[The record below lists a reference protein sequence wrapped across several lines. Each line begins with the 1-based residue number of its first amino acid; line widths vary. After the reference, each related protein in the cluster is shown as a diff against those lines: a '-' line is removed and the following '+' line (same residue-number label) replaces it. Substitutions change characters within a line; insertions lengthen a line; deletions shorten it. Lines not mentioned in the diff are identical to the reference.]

1 LSVELEMN
9 VTVLD
14 EPLHIHGLAM
24 RTSNERAFDEIPRHW
39 ERFHREWGANGVPG
53 RTGGDLYALY
63 TDFEHPGVD
72 NRGDYAFVIGAQ
84 VRAGAPPTPGLVSV
98 TIPRGRYVRYEVAR
112 GHPERVGERW
122 RDVWADG
129 TIDKSFRCDYERYQA
144 NGDIAIHVGVR

>member
-1 LSVELEMN
+1 MNSV
-9 VTVLD
+9 VID
-14 EPLHIHGLAM
+14 QPLHIRGLAL

-39 ERFHREWGANGVPG
+39 ERFHRDCAAGGVPG
-53 RTGGDLYALY
+53 HLDGDLFAVYA
-63 TDFEHPGVD
+63 DFAHPGID
-72 NRGDYAFVIGAQ
+72 NRGDYTFVIGAR
-84 VRAGAPPTPGLVSV
+84 VAPGEPTAHGWTSV
-98 TIPRGRYVRYEVAR
+98 TIPAGRYALYELAR